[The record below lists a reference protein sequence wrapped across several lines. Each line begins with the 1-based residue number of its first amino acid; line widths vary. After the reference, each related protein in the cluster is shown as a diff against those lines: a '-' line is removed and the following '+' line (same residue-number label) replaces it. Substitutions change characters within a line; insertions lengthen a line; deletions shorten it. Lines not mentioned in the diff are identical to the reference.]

1 MNRRTRG
8 WGRSAILFAALSF
21 ICLAACGHSSSTA
34 SGAQG
39 TSAPQA
45 ATFPPAPAPETTG
58 GFDGTRAYKHVE
70 QLVAIGPHPAGS
82 EGIRRAQEYII
93 GQLKSFGCP
102 VEEQDFHAPSTP
114 IGDVAMKNILV
125 KIPSANPNILIF
137 SSHYDTKRLDNF
149 VGANDGGSSTG
160 VLLELARLLCK
171 RKNAETIWL
180 AFFDGEEDFNVNWTE
195 RDNTY
200 GSRELAAS
208 LAVSGDLR
216 RVKAMILV
224 DMVGPTNPIYRRE
237 SNSTP
242 WVTEVL
248 WSTAA
253 RLGYGKVFINENNAI
268 EDDHIPFLQRNV
280 PSADIIDFE
289 PAVLEYWHTPRDTL
303 DKIDPRTLA
312 ITGNVLIEALPEL
325 EKKIK

>member
-21 ICLAACGHSSSTA
+21 MCLAACGHSSSTA
-34 SGAQG
+34 SRAQG

-45 ATFPPAPAPETTG
+45 ATFPPAPAPETSG
-58 GFDGTRAYKHVE
+58 GFDAARAYKHVE

-114 IGDVAMKNILV
+114 VGDVAMKNILV
-125 KIPSANPNILIF
+125 KIPSASPNILIF
-137 SSHYDTKRLDNF
+137 SSHCDTKRLDNF

-160 VLLELARLLCK
+160 VLLELARLLCA

-180 AFFDGEEDFNVNWTE
+180 AFFDGEEDFNVTWNN
-195 RDNTY
+195 RDDTY

-208 LAVSGDLR
+208 LALSGDLK

-224 DMVGPTNPIYRRE
+224 DMVGPTNPVYRRE

-242 WVTEVL
+242 WLTEIL

-253 RLGYGKVFINENNAI
+253 RLGYGKVFINESSAV
-268 EDDHIPFLQRNV
+268 EDDHLAFLNRDV
-280 PSADIIDFE
+280 PAADIID
-289 PAVLEYWHTPRDTL
+289 LEVPYWHTTNDTL
-303 DKIDPRTLA
+303 DKVDPRTLA
-312 ITGNVLIEALPEL
+312 ITGHVLIASLPEL
-325 EKKIK
+325 EKKIR